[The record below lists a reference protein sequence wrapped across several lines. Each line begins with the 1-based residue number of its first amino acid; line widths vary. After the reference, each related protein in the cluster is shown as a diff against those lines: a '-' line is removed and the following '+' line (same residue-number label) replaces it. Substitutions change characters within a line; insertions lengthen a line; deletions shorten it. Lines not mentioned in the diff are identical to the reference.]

1 MAENGGTEERKAV
14 QAVVS
19 GIVQAV
25 GFRQFVI
32 FRARSLGLTGYVR
45 NGDDG
50 RTVEVF
56 AEGDGD
62 ALQDLLRYLREGPVL
77 ARVDDVRVTWLD
89 AAGEF
94 ERFDV
99 RW

>member
-1 MAENGGTEERKAV
+1 MQERKALR
-14 QAVVS
+14 AVVS
-19 GIVQAV
+19 GVVQAV

-32 FRARSLGLTGYVR
+32 LRARGLGLSGYVR

-50 RTVEVF
+50 RSVEVV
-56 AEGDGD
+56 AEGPGA
-62 ALQDLLRYLREGPVL
+62 ALEELLQYVRKGPFL
-77 ARVDDVRVTWLD
+77 ALVDDVQVSWSEET
-89 AAGEF
+89 GEF

>member
-1 MAENGGTEERKAV
+1 VSQDEGIQERKALR
-14 QAVVS
+14 AVVS

-32 FRARSLGLTGYVR
+32 LRARGLGLTGYVR

-50 RTVEVF
+50 RSVEVV
-56 AEGDGD
+56 AEGPAA
-62 ALQDLLRYLREGPVL
+62 ALEELVQHLRKGPFL
-77 ARVDDVRVTWLD
+77 SRVDDVQVSWSDET
-89 AAGEF
+89 GEF
-94 ERFDV
+94 ERFNV

>member
-1 MAENGGTEERKAV
+1 MQERKALR
-14 QAVVS
+14 AVVS

-32 FRARSLGLTGYVR
+32 LRARGLGLTGYVR

-50 RTVEVF
+50 QSVEVV
-56 AEGDGD
+56 AEGPAA
-62 ALQDLLRYLREGPVL
+62 ALEELVQSLRKGPFL
-77 ARVDDVRVTWLD
+77 SRVDDVQVSWSDET
-89 AAGEF
+89 GEF
-94 ERFDV
+94 ERFNV

>member
-1 MAENGGTEERKAV
+1 MQERKALR
-14 QAVVS
+14 AVIS

-32 FRARSLGLTGYVR
+32 LRARGLGLSGYVR

-50 RTVEVF
+50 RSVEVV
-56 AEGDGD
+56 AEGPGA
-62 ALQDLLRYLREGPVL
+62 ALEELLQYVAKGPFL
-77 ARVDDVRVTWLD
+77 ARVDDVQVSWSKETS
-89 AAGEF
+89 EF
-94 ERFDV
+94 ERFEV